1 MNEDIRRRIIRHYAA
16 MGLRWAPR
24 LGHELRFHSRRFI
37 WLSAVRGAALSKR
50 LFDIV
55 GSLFLLLMLSPILVM
70 IAIMIKLESPG
81 SVFFKQTRVGKW
93 GRTFGM
99 YKFRSMHQDAEARKA
114 ALESRNEMAG
124 GVTFKLKDDPRIT
137 RVGRFTRRHSL
148 DELPQLLNVLNGD
161 MSLVGPR
168 PAVPSEVQMYSMTD
182 RQRLDAVPGITCL
195 WQVSGRSELPF
206 DKQVELD
213 IAYINMQSLW
223 LDIKLL
229 LRTVPAVLSG
239 RGAY

>member
-1 MNEDIRRRIIRHYAA
+1 MNDEIRRRVIRHYAA
-16 MGLRWAPR
+16 LGLRWAPHF
-24 LGHELRFHSRRFI
+24 GHELRFYVRRFI
-37 WLSAVRGAALSKR
+37 WLSVVKGAALSKR
-50 LFDIV
+50 VFDVV
-55 GSLFLLLMLSPILVM
+55 GSTVLLLALSPLLLL
-70 IAIMIKLESPG
+70 IALLIKLESPG
-81 SVFFKQTRVGKW
+81 KVLFKQTRVGKW

-99 YKFRSMHQDAEARKA
+99 YKFRSMHQDAEHRKA
-114 ALESRNEMAG
+114 ALESQNEMAG
-124 GVTFKLKDDPRIT
+124 GILFKLRHDPRIT

-148 DELPQLLNVLNGD
+148 DELPQLLNVLRGD

-168 PAVPSEVQMYSMTD
+168 PAVPAEVSMYTITD

-206 DKQVELD
+206 EKQVELD